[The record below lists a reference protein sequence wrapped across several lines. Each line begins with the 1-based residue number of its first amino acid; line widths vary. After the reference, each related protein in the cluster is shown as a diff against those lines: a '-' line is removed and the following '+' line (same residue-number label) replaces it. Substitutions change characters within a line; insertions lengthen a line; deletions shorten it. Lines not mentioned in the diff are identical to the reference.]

1 MSYKTVLPTID
12 DVKLLKIPKISD
24 ARGSLTFVESHKHFP
39 FDVQRIFYLYDIAEG
54 ESRGAHAHRECHH
67 LLIALN
73 GSFDVSID
81 DGHNKSIV
89 HLDKP
94 DYGLYVPPMIWDAEL
109 NFSKGAICLV
119 LASMPYTESDYIR
132 SYDEFLQLTARNS

>member
-1 MSYKTVLPTID
+1 MSYKTALPSID
-12 DVKLLKIPKISD
+12 DVKLIKIPKISD
-24 ARGSLTFVESHKHFP
+24 ARGSLTFVESNKHFQ

-67 LLIALN
+67 LLIAIN

-81 DGHNKSIV
+81 DGHSKSIV

-119 LASMPYTESDYIR
+119 LASLPYDESDYVR
-132 SYDEFLQLTARNS
+132 SYDEFLKLTARV